1 MDLYRQLIDDPLFFK
16 WIFHPSPEI
25 IDYWEHYLE
34 LHREDANMILEFK
47 EQIIKY
53 LKHEEKILSD
63 FEKKAL
69 AKRIIL
75 NIEKTGRKKSHTHFI
90 RSFMR
95 YAATALIFFAIG
107 GSLVYLYMEGRQ
119 PQIIIDNTVLPARVH
134 DPVLIIGNREQI
146 ALNKGES
153 QLDYS
158 KEGELTLNREQTFQV
173 EAENETPEMNTL
185 VIPYGNRSVITL
197 ADGSRVWLNAG
208 SRLIYPSKFVDKTRE
223 VFLTGEAFFD
233 VVKNEKQP
241 FVVKTVDVKV
251 QVLGTRFNI
260 SAYPEDYSVQTVV
273 ADGSVEIKKVSA
285 GLFDKAVRLS
295 PGQLGYFNK
304 NTQETEISEVDLDHY
319 TLWTQGLFKF
329 SNTDFSRIIKKLER
343 YYNIRFQLDDPFKG
357 TIQISGKLDV
367 TKGRDEVFEY
377 LSRLT
382 GLEFLKINDSHYM
395 IK

>member
-1 MDLYRQLIDDPLFFK
+1 MDIYRKLIDDPLFFK
-16 WIFHPSPEI
+16 WIFHPSPEVI
-25 IDYWEHYLE
+25 NYWEHYLE
-34 LHREDANMILEFK
+34 LHREDAEIILEFK
-47 EQIIKY
+47 EKIIQNFKY
-53 LKHEEKILSD
+53 EEKILSD
-63 FEKKAL
+63 LERKAL
-69 AKRIIL
+69 AKKIIL
-75 NIEKTGRKKSHTHFI
+75 NLEKSGHKKNQIHFI
-90 RSFMR
+90 RAFMK

-119 PQIIIDNTVLPARVH
+119 SRIVIDTAVLPATVH
-134 DPVLIIGNREQI
+134 DPVLILGDREQI

-153 QLDYS
+153 QLEYS
-158 KEGELTLNREQTFQV
+158 EDGELTLNREQKIQIET
-173 EAENETPEMNTL
+173 EKETPEMNTL
-185 VIPYGNRSVITL
+185 VIPYGNRSVISL

-233 VVKNEKQP
+233 ITKNEKQP

-251 QVLGTRFNI
+251 QVLGTRFNV

-273 ADGSVEIKKVSA
+273 SDGSVEIKKVSA
-285 GLFDKAVRLS
+285 GLFDKAVRIAT
-295 PGQLGYFNK
+295 GQLGYFNK
-304 NTQETEISEVDLDHY
+304 KTQQTEISEVNLDNY

-382 GLEFLKINDSHYM
+382 GLEFLKINESHYM